1 MHYRLGRS
9 VRIPPKYRP
18 LGAIDPLTG
27 VDLSTPITI
36 DNSTG
41 QPVDT
46 STDTS
51 GGGTSTTPGW
61 LNTLVTGVTQFALGA
76 QQAQRVN
83 QLNQIN
89 IQRAAAGLPPLNVDI
104 AGPGVSVGASPALQT
119 AIYVGLGIAGVFV
132 LSSMFKRR

>member
-1 MHYRLGRS
+1 MHYRLS
-9 VRIPPKYRP
+9 SPVRIPPKYRP

-61 LNTLVTGVTQFALGA
+61 LNTLVSGVTQFALSA
-76 QQAQRVN
+76 EQAKNVN

-89 IQRAAAGLPPLNVDI
+89 IQRAAQGLPPLNVPI
-104 AGPGVSVGASPALQT
+104 AGAGVSVGASPQLQT
-119 AIYVGLGIAGVFV
+119 VLYIGLGIAGLFV
-132 LSSMFKRR
+132 VSSMLKRR

>member
-1 MHYRLGRS
+1 MHYRTGRT
-9 VRIPPKYRP
+9 PPPYRP

-36 DNSTG
+36 DSSTG

-61 LNTLVTGVTQFALGA
+61 LSTLVTGATQFALGA

-83 QLNQIN
+83 QLNAIN
-89 IQRAAAGLPPLNVDI
+89 IQRAAQGLPPLNVDI
-104 AGPGVSVGASPALQT
+104 AGPGVSVGVSSQLST
-119 AIYVGLGIAGVFV
+119 VMYIGLGIAGLFV
-132 LSSMFKRR
+132 VSQMFKRRR

>member
-1 MHYRLGRS
+1 MHYRLSRP

-18 LGAIDPLTG
+18 LGAIDPATG

-36 DNSTG
+36 DDSG

-61 LNTLVTGVTQFALGA
+61 LNTLVSGVTQFALSA
-76 QQAQRVN
+76 QQAKNVN

-89 IQRAAAGLPPLNVDI
+89 IQRAAQGLPPLNVPI
-104 AGPGVSVGASPALQT
+104 AGAGVQVGASPQLQT
-119 AIYVGLGIAGVFV
+119 MLYIGLGIAGLFV
-132 LSSMFKRR
+132 VSTMLKRR